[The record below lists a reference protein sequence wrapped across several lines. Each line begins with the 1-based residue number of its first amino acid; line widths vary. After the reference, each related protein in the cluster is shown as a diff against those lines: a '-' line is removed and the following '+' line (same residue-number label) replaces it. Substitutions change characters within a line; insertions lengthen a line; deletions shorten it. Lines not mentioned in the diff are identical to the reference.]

1 MNSPDD
7 ITNRSGTLLMNARTR
22 AKLRRTDPYEVR
34 EAYEWVRLAKGR
46 KSLAQANESALMAS
60 TPLVAEVR
68 QDSKQ
73 TLGEAL
79 RGVNE
84 RRVRRLLAADREE
97 ILDQLRKAVRLIGRS
112 VNIEDLVATAVYW
125 GEQRRRS
132 LAREYFKQGD
142 AEDGQRE

>member
-1 MNSPDD
+1 MTSADLTSKPA
-7 ITNRSGTLLMNARTR
+7 GTLLMGARAR

-34 EAYEWVRLAKGR
+34 EAYEWIRLAKTR
-46 KSLAQANESALMAS
+46 NSLAQANDGVLMLA
-60 TPLVAEVR
+60 TTLVAEVR
-68 QDSKQ
+68 VDSDRS
-73 TLGEAL
+73 LGEAL

-84 RRVRRLLAADREE
+84 RRVRRLLAADRDE
-97 ILDQLRKAVRLIGRS
+97 IVDQLRKAVRLIGRS

-142 AEDGQRE
+142 AGDGRPA